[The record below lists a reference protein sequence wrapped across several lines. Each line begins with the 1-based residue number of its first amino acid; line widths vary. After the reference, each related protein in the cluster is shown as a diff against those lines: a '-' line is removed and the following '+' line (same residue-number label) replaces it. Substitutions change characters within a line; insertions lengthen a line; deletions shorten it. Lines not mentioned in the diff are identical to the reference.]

1 MTNLFAV
8 MSASIMEIGRLTNG
22 TKLPGT
28 DFEEPY
34 GSLENFITIPF
45 TVLWEEAR
53 AGVTKT
59 VHFSFRNLHEILGQA
74 QVDHS
79 NNQQSGVSRASM
91 SINSRVISGSLGRG
105 RAHHSLPFP
114 HTVTVSLR
122 HLAPVQDPASVLCV
136 AWDTGL
142 GAWTDSGCSL
152 VTSNVE
158 VSVCKCDT
166 MSAFALMLAPSE
178 DSVPHPQVS
187 TVPIMTLQIVT
198 YIVASISVLC
208 VVLILV
214 KVSFHF

>member
-1 MTNLFAV
+1 
-8 MSASIMEIGRLTNG
+8 MEIGRLTNG
-22 TKLPGT
+22 TKLPLT
-28 DFEEPY
+28 DYEEPY
-34 GSLENFITIPF
+34 GSLDNSISIPF
-45 TVLWEEAR
+45 NVLWEEAR
-53 AGVTKT
+53 AGITKT
-59 VHFSFRNLHEILGQA
+59 VHFSFRNIHEILGQA

-105 RAHHSLPFP
+105 RAHHQLPFP
-114 HTVTVSLR
+114 HTITVSLR
-122 HLAPVQDPASVLCV
+122 HLAPVQDPASILCV

-158 VSVCKCDT
+158 ASVCRCDT
-166 MSAFALMLAPSE
+166 MTAFAVMLAPSP

-187 TVPIMTLQIVT
+187 AVPIMTLQIVT
-198 YIVASISVLC
+198 YIVAAISVLC

-214 KVSFHF
+214 KVRFHF

>member
-1 MTNLFAV
+1 

-22 TKLPGT
+22 TKLPVT
-28 DFEEPY
+28 DYEEPY
-34 GSLENFITIPF
+34 GSLDNSITIPF
-45 TVLWEEAR
+45 NVLWEEAR
-53 AGVTKT
+53 AGITKT

-91 SINSRVISGSLGRG
+91 SINSRIISGSLGRG

-158 VSVCKCDT
+158 VSVCRCDT

>member
-1 MTNLFAV
+1 

-22 TKLPGT
+22 TKLPVT

-158 VSVCKCDT
+158 VSVCRCDT
-166 MSAFALMLAPSE
+166 MTAFALMLAPSE